1 MILFV
6 ERTKNKRG
14 ESYVALP
21 RQTAN
26 GFDLMAAQDVT
37 LKKGELTRINLGVK
51 IYIPKGFQALITP
64 KNGNAELYS
73 LCLADTPIRKFNSDK
88 CEEWSVYGMPINDV
102 TIKKGDRI
110 ASFQMLPKINANF
123 AQKLQ
128 WLFSKKWKVVEVE
141 DINDV
146 K

>member
-6 ERTKNKRG
+6 ERTKNKKG

-26 GFDLMAAQDVT
+26 GFDLMVARDIT
-37 LKKGELTRINLGVK
+37 LKKGKLAKINLGVK

-64 KNGNAELYS
+64 KNGNAEFYS
-73 LCLADTPIRKFNSDK
+73 LCLADMPIRKFNSDK
-88 CEEWSVYGMPINDV
+88 CEEWSVYGMPLNDII
-102 TIKKGDRI
+102 IKKGDRI
-110 ASFQMLPKINANF
+110 ASFQMLPKINANL